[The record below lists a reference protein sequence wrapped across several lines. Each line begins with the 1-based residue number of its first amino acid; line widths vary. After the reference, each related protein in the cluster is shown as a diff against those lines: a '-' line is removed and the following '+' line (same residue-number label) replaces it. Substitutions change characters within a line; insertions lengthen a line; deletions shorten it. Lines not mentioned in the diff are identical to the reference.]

1 MLWGYFSFQ
10 SSNVKIILA
19 LLTLKAF
26 SLTAQGS
33 WGWRDC
39 TAWRLVSAC
48 GGLNQPLYN
57 HTSVCSH
64 IHGDGPITELYS
76 LPWLELRKMAF
87 VSGGLWCLQSHKGLP
102 SLGSLWHGPHG
113 GALAPKLSGCWCC
126 RAIALKQPE
135 SQLPRSRGGSR
146 VTLWKGHHH
155 HPPSKRERE
164 SAGWK
169 APFCSISF
177 FSRIRA
183 QRAGGKFHTLMKQKG
198 ARKES
203 R

>member
-113 GALAPKLSGCWCC
+113 GGLGPQALRLLVLQGNRTKAARVSASPKQRWVPSNPVKGSPPPPPLQEGAGEC
-126 RAIALKQPE
+126 R
-135 SQLPRSRGGSR
+135 
-146 VTLWKGHHH
+146 
-155 HPPSKRERE
+155 
-164 SAGWK
+164 
-169 APFCSISF
+169 
-177 FSRIRA
+177 
-183 QRAGGKFHTLMKQKG
+183 MK
-198 ARKES
+198 S
-203 R
+203 SLLFN